1 MTCKVRRFT
10 YLSRQTT
17 VLGLGLLLT
26 ASGAGAQVLSLGD
39 DGSWTAMCTAAQN
52 QNPSAL
58 RLSAKPLRR
67 SAGIP
72 AAYRSAFDAAAA
84 RYEVST
90 DLLEAL
96 AWQESRFNSQARSP
110 KGAMGLMQ
118 LMPATARALGVNAND
133 PVQNIYG
140 GAAYLR
146 YMLNAFDGQID
157 LALAAYNAG
166 QGAVN
171 RYGGIPPYKETRTYV
186 SRNLDHLASLS
197 EGGVETDLQ
206 SFSAEEVTAV
216 TEPSHNGSKD
226 VSYIQTCR

>member
-1 MTCKVRRFT
+1 
-10 YLSRQTT
+10 
-17 VLGLGLLLT
+17 
-26 ASGAGAQVLSLGD
+26 
-39 DGSWTAMCTAAQN
+39 MCTQAQN
-52 QNPSAL
+52 EHASSAA
-58 RLSAKPLRR
+58 RAEIR
-67 SAGIP
+67 SRSGRIRQIP
-72 AAYRSAFDAAAA
+72 ETYRSAFEAAAA

-96 AWQESRFNSQARSP
+96 AWQESRFNPQARSP

-133 PVQNIYG
+133 PTQNIYG

-186 SRNLDHLASLS
+186 SRNLDHLAALS
-197 EGGVETDLQ
+197 EKAAGVGE
-206 SFSAEEVTAV
+206 AV
-216 TEPSHNGSKD
+216 TQAPNND
-226 VSYIQTCR
+226 LNQTNYIQTCRSRP